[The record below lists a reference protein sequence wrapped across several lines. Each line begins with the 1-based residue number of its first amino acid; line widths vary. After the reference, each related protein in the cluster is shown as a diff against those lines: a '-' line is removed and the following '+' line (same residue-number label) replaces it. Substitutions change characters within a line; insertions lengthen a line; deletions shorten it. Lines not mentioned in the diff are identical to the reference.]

1 MNPKALIQHKSDGQE
16 ISKSDLTSFISSY
29 LNNSIND
36 NDMILFLKAVHKNGM
51 TTNETFAFTEA
62 MIDSGEKIEFSNM
75 DNYVVD
81 KHSTG
86 GIGDK
91 VSIILAP
98 LMAASGLAIPMI
110 AGRSLGHTGGTID
123 KLETIP
129 NMNLNLTIN
138 EFKSNVENHGISI
151 MEQSSSICPADKKMY
166 ALRDITGTI
175 DSTPLICG
183 SIMSKKIAEGIQ
195 GLVLD
200 IKTGNGAFMNTMDK
214 AVELGDA
221 LQNIGESFNISTDII
236 FSSMDQPL
244 GNTAGMWCE
253 VEESISTLKG
263 NGPKD
268 LLELTFQLGSKLLV
282 QAGITKSETSAISIQ
297 ENLIQSGKA
306 YQKFEEF
313 VNAQNGITSEFMS
326 VNKPRYERIITSDKS
341 GFITSMD
348 TLKIGWALVDLGCG
362 RRDKSDTL
370 DPTAG
375 MEFIVKIGDEIK
387 SGDPIFR
394 CFNSKKNKLEK
405 ASQKLMNTV
414 IIGPK
419 KKNHCLLYTSPSPRD
434 LSTSRMP
441 SSA

>member
-36 NDMILFLKAVHKNGM
+36 DDMILFLKAVHKNGM

-200 IKTGNGAFMNTMDK
+200 IKTGNGAFMDTMDK

-297 ENLIQSGKA
+297 EDLIQSGKA

-313 VNAQNGITSEFMS
+313 INAQNGMTSELTS
-326 VNKPRYERIITSDKS
+326 VNKPRYETIIRSDKS
-341 GFITSMD
+341 GYITSMD

-362 RRDKSDTL
+362 RRDKNDTL

-419 KKNHCLLYTSPSPRD
+419 KKNHLLFRNQ
-434 LSTSRMP
+434 
-441 SSA
+441 

>member
-36 NDMILFLKAVHKNGM
+36 DDMILFLKAVHKNGM

-62 MIDSGEKIEFSNM
+62 MIESGEKIEFSNM

-200 IKTGNGAFMNTMDK
+200 IKTGNGAFMDTMDK

-313 VNAQNGITSEFMS
+313 INAQNGMTSELTS
-326 VNKPRYERIITSDKS
+326 VNKPRYETIIRSDKS
-341 GFITSMD
+341 GYITSMD

-387 SGDPIFR
+387 SGEPIFR

-419 KKNHCLLYTSPSPRD
+419 KKNHLLFRNQ
-434 LSTSRMP
+434 
-441 SSA
+441 

>member
-36 NDMILFLKAVHKNGM
+36 DDMILFLKAVHKNGM

-214 AVELGDA
+214 AVKLGGA
-221 LQNIGESFNISTDII
+221 LQNIGERFNISTDII

-253 VEESISTLKG
+253 VEESISILKG

-313 VNAQNGITSEFMS
+313 INAQNGKTSELTS
-326 VNKPRYERIITSDKS
+326 VNKPRYETIIRSDKS
-341 GFITSMD
+341 GYITSMD

-387 SGDPIFR
+387 SGEPIFR
-394 CFNSKKNKLEK
+394 CFNSKKNKLET

-419 KKNHCLLYTSPSPRD
+419 KKNHLLFRNQ
-434 LSTSRMP
+434 
-441 SSA
+441 

>member
-1 MNPKALIQHKSDGQE
+1 MNPKNLIQHKSDGQE
-16 ISKSDLTSFISSY
+16 ISKPDLTSFISSY
-29 LNNSIND
+29 LNNNIND
-36 NDMILFLKAVHKNGM
+36 NDMILFLKAVHINGM
-51 TTNETFAFTEA
+51 TTNEMYALTEV
-62 MIDSGEKIEFSNM
+62 MIDSGKRIKFSNM
-75 DNYVVD
+75 DNYVAD

-86 GIGDK
+86 GVGDK

-129 NMNLNLTIN
+129 NMSLNLSIN
-138 EFKSNVENHGISI
+138 KFKSNVESFGLSI
-151 MEQSSSICPADKKMY
+151 MEQTNSICPADKRMY

-175 DSTPLICG
+175 DSIPLICG

-200 IKTGNGAFMNTMDK
+200 IKIGNGAFMNTMDK

-221 LQNIGESFNISTDII
+221 LKNIGESFNINTDIV

-263 NGPKD
+263 EGPKD
-268 LLELTFQLGSKLLV
+268 LLELTYQLGSKLLV

-313 VNAQNGITSEFMS
+313 INAQNGLVSKLSNI
-326 VNKPRYERIITSDKS
+326 NKPKYERIIKSNKS
-341 GFITSMD
+341 GYITGMD

-362 RRDKSDTL
+362 RKNKHDKL

-375 MEFIVKIGDEIK
+375 IEFITKIGDQIK
-387 SGDPIFR
+387 SGEPIFR
-394 CFNSKKNKLEK
+394 CFNSKKSKLDK
-405 ASQKLMNTV
+405 VSKNLMNAIT
-414 IIGPK
+414 IGPEK
-419 KKNHCLLYTSPSPRD
+419 KDHLLFRNP
-434 LSTSRMP
+434 
-441 SSA
+441 

>member
-1 MNPKALIQHKSDGQE
+1 MNPKTLIQHKSDGQE
-16 ISKSDLTSFISSY
+16 ISKSDLTFFISSY
-29 LNNSIND
+29 LNNSIDD

-51 TTNETFAFTEA
+51 TTDETFAFTEV

-86 GIGDK
+86 GVGDK

-129 NMNLNLTIN
+129 NMNLSLTIN
-138 EFKSNVENHGISI
+138 QFKSNVQNHGISI

-166 ALRDITGTI
+166 ALRDITKTI

-214 AVELGDA
+214 AAKLGDA
-221 LQNIGESFNISTDII
+221 LQNIGKNFNINTDIV

-253 VEESISTLKG
+253 IEESIATLKG
-263 NGPKD
+263 DGPKD
-268 LLELTFQLGSKLLV
+268 LLHLTFQLGSKLLV
-282 QAGITKSETSAISIQ
+282 QAGITKSETSAVSIQ

-313 VNAQNGITSEFMS
+313 INAQNGTTYNFMN
-326 VNKPRYERIITSDKS
+326 VNKPRYEMIIKSDKS
-341 GFITSMD
+341 GYITGMD
-348 TLKIGWALVDLGCG
+348 TLKIGWALVELGCG
-362 RRDKSDTL
+362 RKGKHDKL

-375 MEFIVKIGDEIK
+375 IEFIVKIGDEIRP
-387 SGDPIFR
+387 GEPMFR
-394 CFNSKKNKLEK
+394 CFNSKKSKLDK
-405 ASQKLMNTV
+405 AIRNLMNVMT
-414 IIGPK
+414 IGPNK
-419 KKNHCLLYTSPSPRD
+419 KSHQLFRNP
-434 LSTSRMP
+434 
-441 SSA
+441 

>member
-214 AVELGDA
+214 AVKLGGA

-313 VNAQNGITSEFMS
+313 INAQNGITTKFTS
-326 VNKPRYERIITSDKS
+326 VNKPRYERIIRSDKS
-341 GFITSMD
+341 GYITSMD

-387 SGDPIFR
+387 SGEPIFR

-414 IIGPK
+414 IIGSK
-419 KKNHCLLYTSPSPRD
+419 KKNHLLFRNQ
-434 LSTSRMP
+434 
-441 SSA
+441 

>member
-16 ISKSDLTSFISSY
+16 ISKSDLNSFISSY

-62 MIDSGEKIEFSNM
+62 MIESGEKIEFSNM

-214 AVELGDA
+214 AVELGDT

-313 VNAQNGITSEFMS
+313 INAQNGMTSELTS
-326 VNKPRYERIITSDKS
+326 VNKPRYETIIRSDKS
-341 GFITSMD
+341 GYITSMD

-375 MEFIVKIGDEIK
+375 LEFIVKIGDEIK
-387 SGDPIFR
+387 SGEPIFR
-394 CFNSKKNKLEK
+394 CFNSKKNKLET

-419 KKNHCLLYTSPSPRD
+419 KKNHLLFRNQ
-434 LSTSRMP
+434 
-441 SSA
+441 

>member
-16 ISKSDLTSFISSY
+16 ISKSDLTFFISSY

-36 NDMILFLKAVHKNGM
+36 DDMILFLKAVHKNGM

-244 GNTAGMWCE
+244 GNTAGMLCE

-297 ENLIQSGKA
+297 EDLIQSGKA

-313 VNAQNGITSEFMS
+313 INAQNGMTSELTS
-326 VNKPRYERIITSDKS
+326 VNKPRYETIIRSDKS
-341 GFITSMD
+341 GYITSMD

-362 RRDKSDTL
+362 RRDKSNTL

-405 ASQKLMNTV
+405 SSQKLMNTV
-414 IIGPK
+414 IIGSK
-419 KKNHCLLYTSPSPRD
+419 KKNHLLFRNQ
-434 LSTSRMP
+434 
-441 SSA
+441 

>member
-1 MNPKALIQHKSDGQE
+1 MNPKALIQHKSDGYE

-36 NDMILFLKAVHKNGM
+36 DDMILFLKAVHKNGM

-244 GNTAGMWCE
+244 GNAAGMWCE

-313 VNAQNGITSEFMS
+313 INAQNGMTSELTS
-326 VNKPRYERIITSDKS
+326 VNKPRYETIIRSDKS
-341 GFITSMD
+341 GYITSMD

-375 MEFIVKIGDEIK
+375 LEFIVKIGDEIK
-387 SGDPIFR
+387 SGEPIFR

-419 KKNHCLLYTSPSPRD
+419 KKNHLLFRNQ
-434 LSTSRMP
+434 
-441 SSA
+441 

>member
-36 NDMILFLKAVHKNGM
+36 DDMILFLKAVHKNGM

-62 MIDSGEKIEFSNM
+62 MIESGEKIEFSNM

-200 IKTGNGAFMNTMDK
+200 IKTGNGAFMDTMDK

-297 ENLIQSGKA
+297 EDLIQSGKA

-313 VNAQNGITSEFMS
+313 INAQNGMTAELTS
-326 VNKPRYERIITSDKS
+326 VNKPRYETIIRSDKS
-341 GFITSMD
+341 GYITSMD

-394 CFNSKKNKLEK
+394 CFNSKKNKLET
-405 ASQKLMNTV
+405 ASQKLMSTV

-419 KKNHCLLYTSPSPRD
+419 KKNHLLFRNQ
-434 LSTSRMP
+434 
-441 SSA
+441 

>member
-36 NDMILFLKAVHKNGM
+36 DDMILFLKAVHKNGM

-297 ENLIQSGKA
+297 EDLIQSGKA

-313 VNAQNGITSEFMS
+313 INAQNGMTSELTS
-326 VNKPRYERIITSDKS
+326 VNKPRYETIIRSDKS
-341 GFITSMD
+341 GYITSMD

-419 KKNHCLLYTSPSPRD
+419 KKNHLLFRNQ
-434 LSTSRMP
+434 
-441 SSA
+441 

>member
-62 MIDSGEKIEFSNM
+62 MIESGEKIEFSNM

-313 VNAQNGITSEFMS
+313 INAQNGMTSELTS
-326 VNKPRYERIITSDKS
+326 VNKPRYETIIRSDKS
-341 GFITSMD
+341 GYITSMD

-387 SGDPIFR
+387 SGEPIFR

-419 KKNHCLLYTSPSPRD
+419 KKNHLLFRNQ
-434 LSTSRMP
+434 
-441 SSA
+441 

>member
-313 VNAQNGITSEFMS
+313 INAQNGMTSELTS
-326 VNKPRYERIITSDKS
+326 VNKPRYETIIRSDKS
-341 GFITSMD
+341 GYITSMD

-394 CFNSKKNKLEK
+394 CFNSKKNKLET

-419 KKNHCLLYTSPSPRD
+419 KKNHLLFRNQ
-434 LSTSRMP
+434 
-441 SSA
+441 

>member
-1 MNPKALIQHKSDGQE
+1 MNPKNLIQHKSDGQE
-16 ISKSDLTSFISSY
+16 ISKPDLTSFISSY

-36 NDMILFLKAVHKNGM
+36 NDMILFLKAIHINGM
-51 TTNETFAFTEA
+51 TTNEMYALTEV
-62 MIDSGEKIEFSNM
+62 MIDSGKRIKFSNM
-75 DNYVVD
+75 DNYVAD

-86 GIGDK
+86 GVGDK

-129 NMNLNLTIN
+129 NMSLNLSIN
-138 EFKSNVENHGISI
+138 KFKSNVESFGLSI
-151 MEQSSSICPADKKMY
+151 MEQTNSICPADKKMY

-175 DSTPLICG
+175 DSIPLICG

-200 IKTGNGAFMNTMDK
+200 IKIGNGAFMNTMDK

-221 LQNIGESFNISTDII
+221 LKNIGESFNINTDIV

-263 NGPKD
+263 EGPKD
-268 LLELTFQLGSKLLV
+268 LLELTYQLGSKLLV

-313 VNAQNGITSEFMS
+313 INAQNGLNLAI
-326 VNKPRYERIITSDKS
+326 
-341 GFITSMD
+341 
-348 TLKIGWALVDLGCG
+348 
-362 RRDKSDTL
+362 
-370 DPTAG
+370 
-375 MEFIVKIGDEIK
+375 
-387 SGDPIFR
+387 
-394 CFNSKKNKLEK
+394 
-405 ASQKLMNTV
+405 
-414 IIGPK
+414 
-419 KKNHCLLYTSPSPRD
+419 
-434 LSTSRMP
+434 
-441 SSA
+441 

>member
-244 GNTAGMWCE
+244 GNAAGMWCE

-313 VNAQNGITSEFMS
+313 INAQNGMTSELTS
-326 VNKPRYERIITSDKS
+326 VNKPRYETIIRSDKS
-341 GFITSMD
+341 GYITSMD

-419 KKNHCLLYTSPSPRD
+419 KKNHLLFRNQ
-434 LSTSRMP
+434 
-441 SSA
+441 

>member
-16 ISKSDLTSFISSY
+16 ISKSDLTSLISSY

-244 GNTAGMWCE
+244 GNAAGMWCE

-313 VNAQNGITSEFMS
+313 INAQNGMTSELTS
-326 VNKPRYERIITSDKS
+326 VNKPRYETIIRSDKS
-341 GFITSMD
+341 GYITSMD

-419 KKNHCLLYTSPSPRD
+419 KKNHLLFRNQ
-434 LSTSRMP
+434 
-441 SSA
+441 

>member
-75 DNYVVD
+75 DNYIVD

-200 IKTGNGAFMNTMDK
+200 IKTGNGAFMDTMDK

-268 LLELTFQLGSKLLV
+268 LQELTFQLGSKLLV

-313 VNAQNGITSEFMS
+313 INAQNGMTSELTS
-326 VNKPRYERIITSDKS
+326 VNKPRYETIIRSDKS
-341 GFITSMD
+341 GYITSMD

-362 RRDKSDTL
+362 RRDKNDTL

-387 SGDPIFR
+387 SGEPIFR
-394 CFNSKKNKLEK
+394 CFNSKKNKLET
-405 ASQKLMNTV
+405 ASQKLINTV

-419 KKNHCLLYTSPSPRD
+419 KKNHLLFRNQ
-434 LSTSRMP
+434 
-441 SSA
+441 

>member
-36 NDMILFLKAVHKNGM
+36 DDMILFLKAVHKNGM

-313 VNAQNGITSEFMS
+313 INAQNGMTSELTS
-326 VNKPRYERIITSDKS
+326 VNKPRYETIIRSDKS
-341 GFITSMD
+341 GYITSMD

-375 MEFIVKIGDEIK
+375 IEFIVKIGDEIK
-387 SGDPIFR
+387 SGEPIFR

-405 ASQKLMNTV
+405 SSQKLMNTV

-419 KKNHCLLYTSPSPRD
+419 KKNHLLFRNQ
-434 LSTSRMP
+434 
-441 SSA
+441 

>member
-62 MIDSGEKIEFSNM
+62 MIESGEKIEFSNM

-313 VNAQNGITSEFMS
+313 INAQNGMTSELTS
-326 VNKPRYERIITSDKS
+326 VNKPRYETIIRSDKS
-341 GFITSMD
+341 GYITSMD

-419 KKNHCLLYTSPSPRD
+419 KKNHLLFRNQ
-434 LSTSRMP
+434 
-441 SSA
+441 

>member
-36 NDMILFLKAVHKNGM
+36 DDMILFLKAVHKNGM

-62 MIDSGEKIEFSNM
+62 MIESGEKIEFSNM

-214 AVELGDA
+214 AVKLGDA
-221 LQNIGESFNISTDII
+221 LQNIGKSFNISTDII

-306 YQKFEEF
+306 YQKF
-313 VNAQNGITSEFMS
+313 
-326 VNKPRYERIITSDKS
+326 
-341 GFITSMD
+341 
-348 TLKIGWALVDLGCG
+348 
-362 RRDKSDTL
+362 
-370 DPTAG
+370 
-375 MEFIVKIGDEIK
+375 
-387 SGDPIFR
+387 
-394 CFNSKKNKLEK
+394 LEK
-405 ASQKLMNTV
+405 
-414 IIGPK
+414 GF
-419 KKNHCLLYTSPSPRD
+419 
-434 LSTSRMP
+434 
-441 SSA
+441 

>member
-1 MNPKALIQHKSDGQE
+1 
-16 ISKSDLTSFISSY
+16 
-29 LNNSIND
+29 
-36 NDMILFLKAVHKNGM
+36 
-51 TTNETFAFTEA
+51 
-62 MIDSGEKIEFSNM
+62 
-75 DNYVVD
+75 
-81 KHSTG
+81 
-86 GIGDK
+86 
-91 VSIILAP
+91 
-98 LMAASGLAIPMI
+98 MAASGLAIPMI

-214 AVELGDA
+214 AVKLGDA

-313 VNAQNGITSEFMS
+313 INAQNGMTSELTS
-326 VNKPRYERIITSDKS
+326 VNKPRYETIIRSDKS
-341 GFITSMD
+341 GYITSMD

-419 KKNHCLLYTSPSPRD
+419 KKNHLLFRNQ
-434 LSTSRMP
+434 
-441 SSA
+441 